1 MKLITSYPLHSIL
14 LGFILGAAAVGF
26 GLVYDIT
33 VLTTIGGLVI
43 GLAVGGVAILYG
55 VLILCIGFWR

>member
-43 GLAVGGVAILYG
+43 GLAVGGIAICYFFL
-55 VLILCIGFWR
+55 VLCIGFWR